1 MFAVLGFLWMSEKQ
15 LGFDL
20 TILKA
25 EGRQY
30 IEIEHNG
37 QLERLVIDKMTKW
50 APCTAGHAKISWKA
64 HREGDDFQTP
74 LVFKDS
80 LQFPECKEG
89 GKLLREAT
97 DRGVVNI
104 ARYYHHETVRIGG
117 HNNDIHENV
126 REGLDITKAANHR
139 SKCSMLPPSTAGH
152 RILRRKQSNSNTA
165 GWKRSLSC
173 RCRQISDDF

>member
-1 MFAVLGFLWMSEKQ
+1 MFAVLGFLWMNGKQ

-30 IEIEHNG
+30 IEMERNG

-50 APCTAGHAKISWKA
+50 APCTAGQAKIYWKA

-80 LQFPECKEG
+80 LQFPERKEE

-126 REGLDITKAANHR
+126 RKGLDITKAANHR
-139 SKCSMLPPSTAGH
+139 SNVRCFLQAQLGIASHGENKVTATQPGGSGPSAAVAA
-152 RILRRKQSNSNTA
+152 K
-165 GWKRSLSC
+165 
-173 RCRQISDDF
+173 